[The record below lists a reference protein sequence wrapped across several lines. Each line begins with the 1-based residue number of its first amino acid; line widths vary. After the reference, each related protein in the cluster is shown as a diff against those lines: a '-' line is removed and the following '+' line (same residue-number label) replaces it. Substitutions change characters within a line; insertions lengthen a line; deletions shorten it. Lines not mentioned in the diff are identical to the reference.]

1 VPSFSTEV
9 DREGSG
15 FGGQD
20 SGISQFRRL
29 AAAAGGKMTILKHL
43 DGMALSAADLWGPP
57 GPEIRVMQAIK
68 DRFDPK
74 NILNP
79 GRFVY

>member
-1 VPSFSTEV
+1 MRV
-9 DREGSG
+9 
-15 FGGQD
+15 
-20 SGISQFRRL
+20 
-29 AAAAGGKMTILKHL
+29 AAAAGGKMIVLKNPDGVAL
-43 DGMALSAADLWGPP
+43 DAADVWGPP